1 MQTEVNIE
9 TITRQL
15 DGAKAAQKKLAAL
28 ERLAKNK
35 DFKELVLQDYC
46 INESARLVHASID
59 PTFDTENQK
68 KFLVMAQAC
77 GGIILWL
84 AAQET
89 LLNTQAGQISD
100 LEAMLEEMRLEN
112 QQAAE
117 DSED

>member
-9 TITRQL
+9 SVTRQL
-15 DGAKAAQKKLAAL
+15 DGAKAAQKKLAAM

-46 INESARLVHASID
+46 INESARLVHASIAPNFSAED
-59 PTFDTENQK
+59 QK

-77 GGIILWL
+77 GGILLWMT
-84 AAQET
+84 AQET
-89 LLNTQAGQISD
+89 LLNTQANQISE
-100 LEAMLEEMRLEN
+100 LEAMLEEMRLED

-117 DSED
+117 DSEG